1 MITRRI
7 TLYFKAFIII
17 SYLLYCL
24 PAHAQLSAAVRYKL
38 KPGDTTAK
46 DFFENDFNI
55 PVLYDVSKAPAAANK
70 ARINNEADVNLIE
83 GMETHLSN
91 RQERKKLMGYLKELS
106 ANNNEVNYNQSK
118 VKVYYRLA
126 NVFARLRLY
135 PLAMKCFFKTMQ
147 YSKGKQTN
155 NNPAPLQYPADPLA
169 ADSVNKDS
177 TLNTNYLSI
186 NTKDDS
192 VFINAPGPVGLK
204 DKTEEKSKAI
214 TYDRIINTFNDGKK
228 AAAYALLFHVKQPVP
243 GKPKVFA
250 FTNTG
255 HTFITLIKYNT
266 DSTSVSI
273 SFGFYP
279 QKDNLFSATPLDPS
293 CSGTFKND
301 CGHRWDE
308 VMGKFISKKRFEKIL
323 LLTKRYDGLEYH
335 LSKNNCTDFA
345 IKAASYAGFGVS
357 NSKGSWP
364 LGHGNNPAVTGQS
377 IIAGGVYDD
386 DSKADLFI
394 NFNEVLNKSK

>member
-1 MITRRI
+1 MITHRI
-7 TLYFKAFIII
+7 THLFKAFIII
-17 SYLLYCL
+17 GYILYSL
-24 PAHAQLSAAVRYKL
+24 PAHAQLSAAVHYTL

-46 DFFENDFNI
+46 SIFDNNYSNLVLFDEKKT
-55 PVLYDVSKAPAAANK
+55 PVAASKAPV
-70 ARINNEADVNLIE
+70 IIENNASLIE
-83 GMETHLSN
+83 RMETHLNN

-106 ANNNEVNYNQSK
+106 AGSSQVNYNQAK

-147 YSKGKQTN
+147 YKGKQAVN
-155 NNPAPLQYPADPLA
+155 NQLQSQPPVDSLSADTANRDLNLDTAYLA
-169 ADSVNKDS
+169 ITA
-177 TLNTNYLSI
+177 
-186 NTKDDS
+186 KDDS
-192 VFINAPGPVGLK
+192 VFVNDPKPSGLN

-214 TYDRIINTFNDGKK
+214 TYDRIVNTFNDGKK

-250 FTNTG
+250 LTNTG

-279 QKDNLFSATPLDPS
+279 QKDNLFSATPLDPT

-301 CGHRWDE
+301 RGHKWDE
-308 VMGKFISKKRFEKIL
+308 VMGKFITKKRFERIL
-323 LLTKRYDGLEYH
+323 ALTKRYDGLEYH

-357 NSKGSWP
+357 NAKGSWP

-377 IIAGGVYDD
+377 IIAGGIYDD
-386 DSKADLFI
+386 DGKAGLFI
-394 NFNEVLNKSK
+394 NFDEVLNKNK

>member
-1 MITRRI
+1 MITHRI
-7 TLYFKAFIII
+7 THLFKAFIII
-17 SYLLYCL
+17 GYILYSL
-24 PAHAQLSAAVRYKL
+24 PAHAQLSAAVHYKL

-46 DFFENDFNI
+46 DIFDNNYSNLVLFDEKKT
-55 PVLYDVSKAPAAANK
+55 PVAASKAPVV
-70 ARINNEADVNLIE
+70 IENNASLIE
-83 GMETHLSN
+83 GMETHLNN

-106 ANNNEVNYNQSK
+106 AGNNQVNYNQSK

-147 YSKGKQTN
+147 YRGKQAVN
-155 NNPAPLQYPADPLA
+155 SQLQSQPIVDSLSADTANRDLNLDTAYLA
-169 ADSVNKDS
+169 ITA
-177 TLNTNYLSI
+177 
-186 NTKDDS
+186 KDDS
-192 VFINAPGPVGLK
+192 VFVNDPKPSGLN

-214 TYDRIINTFNDGKK
+214 TYDRIVNTFNDGKK

-250 FTNTG
+250 LTNTG

-301 CGHRWDE
+301 RGHKWDE
-308 VMGKFISKKRFEKIL
+308 VMGKFITKKRFERIL
-323 LLTKRYDGLEYH
+323 ALTKRYDGLEYH

-357 NSKGSWP
+357 NAAGSWP

-377 IIAGGVYDD
+377 IIAGGIYDD
-386 DSKADLFI
+386 DGKAGLFI
-394 NFNEVLNKSK
+394 NFDEVLNKNK

>member
-1 MITRRI
+1 MITHRI
-7 TLYFKAFIII
+7 THLFKAFIII
-17 SYLLYCL
+17 GYILFSL

-46 DFFENDFNI
+46 GIFDNNYSNLVLFDEKKT
-55 PVLYDVSKAPAAANK
+55 PVAASKAPVV
-70 ARINNEADVNLIE
+70 IENNASLIE
-83 GMETHLSN
+83 GMETHLNN

-106 ANNNEVNYNQSK
+106 GGNNQVNYNQSK

-147 YSKGKQTN
+147 YKGKQVTN
-155 NNPAPLQYPADPLA
+155 NRLQSQPPVDSLSADTANRDLNLDTAYLA
-169 ADSVNKDS
+169 ITA
-177 TLNTNYLSI
+177 
-186 NTKDDS
+186 KDDS
-192 VFINAPGPVGLK
+192 VFVNDPKPSGLN

-250 FTNTG
+250 LTNTG

-301 CGHRWDE
+301 RGHKWDE
-308 VMGKFISKKRFEKIL
+308 VMGKFITKKRFERIL
-323 LLTKRYDGLEYH
+323 ALTKRYDGLEYH

-357 NSKGSWP
+357 NAKGSWP

-377 IIAGGVYDD
+377 IIAGGIYDD
-386 DSKADLFI
+386 DGKAGLFI
-394 NFNEVLNKSK
+394 NFDEVLNKNK